1 MEENIAS
8 QGFVPRRLRL
18 DPWGVEMGA
27 AYLEEP
33 SAEGRSE
40 VVLDV
45 EYRRWLPLRPALPAR
60 SYEVFLLDGSRRL
73 EARVL
78 LEQGTGEP
86 AFGALGS
93 YGVGAVACYPQQG
106 RPAEFIALEVER
118 LCVIGSGQSL
128 PDFTVPASRA
138 GQLGVLSYQGVS
150 IASPE
155 PEAVVR
161 QLQFAMLEAE
171 SLLAARLSQQ
181 PEAILVC
188 DGPRP
193 WIGASDS
200 VVGYLK
206 TIHELRIDDSELAVV
221 RALAA
226 GERSPLYLLK
236 GAASEHDTFQ
246 CFVRLRDPHPWLYS
260 LAGIVRLQ
268 FYAGRLPEQTL
279 PRAARLA
286 DYLTALLPHF
296 ASRAYQD
303 PRAPQ
308 QLLPVRAL
316 EKELAR
322 RMGDMQLIRRR
333 ITDHLAHLGS

>member
-1 MEENIAS
+1 MGLAYQAEEIPA
-8 QGFVPRRLRL
+8 
-18 DPWGVEMGA
+18 
-27 AYLEEP
+27 
-33 SAEGRSE
+33 GRSE

-45 EYRRWLPLRPALPAR
+45 EHSRWRPLRPAPSALPLR
-60 SYEVFLLDGSRRL
+60 LLLLDGSRRL

-78 LEQGTGEP
+78 LERDANGP

-93 YGVGAVACYPQQG
+93 YGVGVVACCPQHC
-106 RPAEFIALEVER
+106 PAEFVALEVER
-118 LCVIGSGQSL
+118 LCIIGSGQLL
-128 PDFTVPASRA
+128 PDFTVTSSRA
-138 GQLGVLSYQGVS
+138 GQLGPLTYQAVAITS
-150 IASPE
+150 TE

-171 SLLAARLSQQ
+171 SLMAQRYSQQ
-181 PEAILVC
+181 PDTILIC

-193 WIGASDS
+193 WIGEAER

-206 TIHELRIDDSELAVV
+206 TIHELRIGEPELTVV
-221 RALAA
+221 RALAE

-246 CFVRLRDPHPWLYS
+246 CFLRLRDPRPWLYS
-260 LAGIVRLQ
+260 LAGMVRLQ

-279 PRAARLA
+279 PRAALLA
-286 DYLTALLPHF
+286 DYLTVLLPRF
-296 ASRAYQD
+296 ASRAHQD

-316 EKELAR
+316 EQELAR
-322 RMGDMQLIRRR
+322 RMGDLQLIRRR
-333 ITDHLAHLGS
+333 ITDYLAH